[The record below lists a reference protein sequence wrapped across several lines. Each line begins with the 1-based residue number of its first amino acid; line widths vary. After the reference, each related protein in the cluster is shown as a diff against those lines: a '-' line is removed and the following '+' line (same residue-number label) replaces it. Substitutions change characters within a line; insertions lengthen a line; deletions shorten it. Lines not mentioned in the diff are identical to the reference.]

1 MAAYEF
7 IAINGQGKKERGTLE
22 ADSNRQIRQQLREQ
36 GWLPVS
42 VKAVSEQKV
51 TKTSA
56 KQLFQRSLST
66 TDLAL
71 ITRQLATLVQ
81 AALPTEEALEAVAAQ
96 QEKTRIK
103 NILLAIRSR
112 VLEGYTLAQSL
123 ESYSRLF
130 PPMYR
135 ATVAAGEHSG
145 YLDKVL
151 NQLADHTE
159 TRMQSVR
166 KIQQAL
172 LYPLILMVTAIAII
186 SFLLGYVVPDIIK
199 VFVGTG
205 QPLPWITSFLIS
217 SSERLQSDWP
227 IIAVLFLA
235 LTVTG
240 HQALKRPTIRFA
252 FHKMILR
259 LPLIG
264 KLARSANTSQFAST
278 LSILTRSGV
287 PLVEAISIA
296 SQVINN
302 VVIKKA
308 TEQIARDVSEGMS
321 LNKAMRQTGYFPPM
335 MIHMVASGEATGELD
350 QMLERTAHSQQQE
363 LESKISLMLG
373 LFEPMML
380 VVMGGMVMLIVLA
393 ILLPILNM
401 NQLLAV

>member
-7 IAINGQGKKERGTLE
+7 IAINEHGKKERGTLE

-42 VKAVSEQKV
+42 VKPVSEQKEA
-51 TKTSA
+51 KTSST
-56 KQLFQRSLST
+56 QIFQRSIST

-81 AALPTEEALEAVAAQ
+81 AALPTEEALQAVAAQ

-103 NILLAIRSR
+103 NVLLAIRSR

-123 ESYSRLF
+123 ESYSKLF

-159 TRMQSVR
+159 ARMQSAR

-199 VFVGTG
+199 VFVDTG
-205 QPLPWITSFLIS
+205 QPLPGITLFLMN

-227 IIAVLFLA
+227 IIAISLVVLT
-235 LTVTG
+235 LTAY
-240 HQALKRPTIRFA
+240 QALKHPAVRFV
-252 FHKMILR
+252 FHKTVLY

-264 KLARSANTSQFAST
+264 KLALSANTTQFAST

-321 LNKAMRQTGYFPPM
+321 LNKAMKQAGCFPPM
-335 MIHMVASGEATGELD
+335 MMHMVASGEATGELD

-363 LESKISLMLG
+363 LESKIALMLG